1 MTNTVWGDADVRW
14 LAILEQWPDLEPA
27 VALQRVLI
35 GRVLQAQGA
44 LAADPPS
51 DVEFPPRYL
60 ALKVARGVPILHG
73 EQLPAPHTALAP
85 LLVPLAQDIAAGG
98 AGPAAE
104 HVAAALASG
113 RIDAG
118 SLLAASIG
126 RNQHAVRQS
135 SSHLGLAPDVVWLV
149 GELATSAFVHDL
161 ARSCWSSLSG
171 HQGAAAEE
179 TLEEVVEA
187 ALARDGW
194 HHGYCPTCGSWPV
207 LIGSK
212 GETRSQHCSYC
223 ATPWRMRGHRCAYCH
238 ESADRFRIL
247 VPNPDRPD
255 RMLEVCDACGGY
267 LKAISLPTTPRFPLL
282 AIEDLA
288 TVDLDRVAMELG
300 YHRPPLP
307 ERYPA

>member
-1 MTNTVWGDADVRW
+1 MTNTVWGDAEARW
-14 LAILEQWPDLEPA
+14 LAILEQRPDLEPA
-27 VALQRVLI
+27 VALQRILI
-35 GRVLQAQGA
+35 GRVLQAHSA
-44 LAADPPS
+44 LAADHLP

-60 ALKVARGVPILHG
+60 ALKVARGVPILHD
-73 EQLPAPHTALAP
+73 EQLPVPHTALAP

-98 AGPAAE
+98 AGEAAE

-113 RIDAG
+113 RIDGG
-118 SLLAASIG
+118 SLLAASTA
-126 RNQHAVRQS
+126 RNQHAIRQS
-135 SSHLGLAPDVVWLV
+135 SSHLGLSPDVVWLV

-161 ARSCWSSLSG
+161 ARSCWLSLSG
-171 HQGAAAEE
+171 HSSAAAEE
-179 TLEEVVEA
+179 KLEEMVDA
-187 ALARDGW
+187 ALPRDGW

-207 LIGSK
+207 LVGSN
-212 GETRSQHCSYC
+212 GERRSLHCSYC
-223 ATPWRMRGHRCAYCH
+223 ATPWRMREHRCAYCH

-247 VPNPDRPD
+247 APNPDQPD

-267 LKAISLPTTPRFPLL
+267 LKAIFLPNAPRFPLL

-288 TVDLDRVAMELG
+288 TLDLDRVAMELG